1 MSLQVIA
8 TLLAIRS
15 TFNYQI
21 ASLVPMTDD
30 TSDVAWLDEHQ
41 QRSWRAFLVGT
52 TLLMDRLDR
61 DLREQHRLSLPE
73 YEILVRLAEADGH
86 RLRMAVLAD
95 SVSHSRSR
103 VTHTVT
109 RMETAGLVAR
119 DACLSDGRGV
129 EAVLTEGGREALE
142 KAAPTH
148 VAGVRRFLVD
158 LAADEDFEAVGR
170 VFDAVADRLIDTNP
184 AIDIR

>member
-1 MSLQVIA
+1 
-8 TLLAIRS
+8 
-15 TFNYQI
+15 
-21 ASLVPMTDD
+21 MTEDS
-30 TSDVAWLDEHQ
+30 SDVAWLDQHQ

-73 YEILVRLAEADGH
+73 YEILVRLAEAEGN
-86 RLRMAVLAD
+86 RMRMANLAD

-103 VTHTVT
+103 VTHTVS

-129 EAVLTEGGREALE
+129 EAVLTDQGRAALE
-142 KAAPTH
+142 AAAPTH
-148 VAGVRRFLVD
+148 VAGVRQFMVDLVD
-158 LAADEDFEAVGR
+158 EDDFEALGR
-170 VFDAVADRLIDTNP
+170 VFDAVTDRLIEANP
-184 AIDIR
+184 AMDIR

>member
-1 MSLQVIA
+1 
-8 TLLAIRS
+8 
-15 TFNYQI
+15 
-21 ASLVPMTDD
+21 MTADS
-30 TSDVAWLDEHQ
+30 SDVAWLDQHQ

-73 YEILVRLAEADGH
+73 YEILVRLAEADGN
-86 RLRMAVLAD
+86 RMRMAHLAD

-103 VTHTVT
+103 VTHTVS

-129 EAVLTEGGREALE
+129 EAVLTDQGRAALE
-142 KAAPTH
+142 GAAPTH
-148 VAGVRRFLVD
+148 VADG
-158 LAADEDFEAVGR
+158 
-170 VFDAVADRLIDTNP
+170 
-184 AIDIR
+184 